1 MHIFVDTFYQIVLAS
16 ETDNLIDF
24 TEHWSRS
31 LHKIGAAL
39 KDVDPETG
47 KMNIHMMKSLF
58 EIVSSNAKE
67 KFKSKSEM
75 QKERFDEGIS
85 QLELLLKNRK

>member
-1 MHIFVDTFYQIVLAS
+1 MLAS

-24 TEHWSRS
+24 TENWFRS
-31 LHKIGAAL
+31 IHKIGAAL
-39 KDVDPETG
+39 KNVDPETG
-47 KMNIHMMKSLF
+47 KMIIHMMKSLF

-67 KFKSKSEM
+67 RFKSKSEM
-75 QKERFDEGIS
+75 QRERFDEGIS